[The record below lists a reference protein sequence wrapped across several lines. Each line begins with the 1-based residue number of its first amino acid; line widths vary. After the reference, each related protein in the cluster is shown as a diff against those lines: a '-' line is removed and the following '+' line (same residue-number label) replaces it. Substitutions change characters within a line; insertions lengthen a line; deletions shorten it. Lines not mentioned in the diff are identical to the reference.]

1 MTQQNDQQRFPIQ
14 LEDAEWRQRLDS
26 AAYQVLRHA
35 ATERP
40 YTSPLNNE
48 KRKGRFLCA
57 GCGAQLF
64 ASDTKF
70 DSGCGWPSFY
80 QALDGA
86 VKMSEDNSHFMRRI
100 EVHCATCG
108 GHLGHV
114 FPDGPQ
120 PTGDRYCMN
129 GVALKFVPAE

>member
-1 MTQQNDQQRFPIQ
+1 MAEQKGKPFPIQ
-14 LEDAEWRQRLDS
+14 LEDSEWRQRLDP

-57 GCGAQLF
+57 GCGTQLF

-86 VKMSEDNSHFMRRI
+86 VAMTDDYSHFMHRI
-100 EVHCATCG
+100 EVHCAKCG
-108 GHLGHV
+108 GHLGHI

-129 GVALKFVPAE
+129 GAALKFEPEE

>member
-1 MTQQNDQQRFPIQ
+1 MAEQTKKSFPIQ
-14 LEDAEWRQRLDS
+14 LEDAEWRKRLDA

-40 YTSPLNNE
+40 YTSPLNHE
-48 KRKGRFLCA
+48 KRAGQFLCA
-57 GCGAQLF
+57 GCGSALF
-64 ASDTKF
+64 DSETKF

-80 QALDGA
+80 QAKDGA
-86 VKMSEDNSHFMRRI
+86 VATEEDNSHFMRRT
-100 EVHCATCG
+100 EVLCAKCG

-114 FPDGPQ
+114 FPDGPA

-129 GVALKFVPAE
+129 GVALKFEPKG

>member
-1 MTQQNDQQRFPIQ
+1 MAEQKDKTFPIQ
-14 LEDAEWRQRLDS
+14 LEDAEWRKRLDP

-57 GCGAQLF
+57 GCGTQLF

-80 QALDGA
+80 QALEGA
-86 VKMSEDNSHFMRRI
+86 VEMSEDHSHFMRRI
-100 EVHCATCG
+100 EVHCAKCG
-108 GHLGHV
+108 AHQGHV
-114 FPDGPQ
+114 FEDGPE
-120 PTGDRYCMN
+120 PTGLRYCIN
-129 GVALKFVPAE
+129 GAALKFRPEE